1 MPTPKKPTRLK
12 VIEGTFRRDRLP
24 VREPS
29 PAGLLGIAPEY
40 FTDQQRA
47 LWDRCREESPPG
59 LLTACDRGIF
69 EGYVVLLAAR
79 AECVRLWNNSGGT
92 VLVRSTDHE
101 RVVVNP
107 YLKEI
112 RRLTEQLRVLE
123 GELGYTP
130 AARSR
135 IDLGEAAPPERL
147 AKYLA

>member
-1 MPTPKKPTRLK
+1 MNTKPTRLK
-12 VIEGTFRRDRLP
+12 VIAGTLRPGRAP

-29 PAGLLGIAPEY
+29 PSGQLGDAPEY
-40 FTDQQRA
+40 FTDQQRS
-47 LWDRCREESPPG
+47 LWDRCRDDSPDG

-69 EGYVVLLAAR
+69 EGYIVLLAAR
-79 AECVRLWNNSGGT
+79 AECVRLWNIAGGS
-92 VLVRSTDHE
+92 VLVRSTDHA

-135 IDLGEAAPPERL
+135 IDLGEAPIPDRL
-147 AKYLA
+147 GKYLA